1 MTSQV
6 RQIKEATDI
15 VAVIGERVSL
25 QRAGANYRGLC
36 PFHSEKSPSFFVSE
50 QMQRYTCFG
59 CGEKGDVFEFLEK
72 YDGMSFYEVLQSL
85 ADKAGITLE
94 KHAKSQD
101 DDRREKLL
109 EVLDLAKEYYHYL
122 LTDHEVGE
130 KAREYLKNRGT
141 FKDSIKLFRLGY
153 SMDNWEGLINYLN
166 KKKKYPIELLA
177 EAGLAIKGKN
187 NRYYDRF
194 RDRLMFPLTNHR
206 GQTVGFSGRLL
217 STDPQAKEAKYINTP
232 ETLLYH
238 KSELLYGLSQLY
250 QFVRK
255 ERRVVVVEGEFD
267 AISSS
272 QVGVNN
278 VVAIKGSA
286 LTEEHAKLL
295 RRTVD
300 VVLLALDTDSAGVT
314 ATKKAIQTL
323 RPTQIELRVVQIPDG
338 KDPDDLIKTQP
349 QLWRDA
355 VKASV
360 SAYEFLIN
368 VALSQH
374 NPAKPEGKRAIMQ
387 ELGPVLATL
396 DHAVELEHYVKQLA
410 QALNVQPEIVK
421 QDLERSRRQLALG
434 QKSQARPSSR
444 VASEP
449 AGSARTAAGPAE
461 PKPSKAKVTRQDRL
475 EKFAL
480 FLLLQSDAGDLYK
493 RAKDLSEIDLTT
505 IGAKQVLAQILKIG
519 EAANLETLRQKLP
532 EDLQQKVFN
541 WYAQQQFVENTDQ
554 LNLPEEWRRILK
566 DLKTESFKARR
577 QYIANRLSALDRK
590 ARKSDAELAEQD
602 TLLKELALL
611 NSSTRPK

>member
-59 CGEKGDVFEFLEK
+59 CGEKGDVFEFLQK

-360 SAYEFLIN
+360 SAYEFLIS
-368 VALSQH
+368 VALNQH
-374 NPAKPEGKRAIMQ
+374 NPNKPEGKRAIMQ

-434 QKSQARPSSR
+434 QKSQAGPSK
-444 VASEP
+444 VAAEP
-449 AGSARTAAGPAE
+449 ANPTES
-461 PKPSKAKVTRQDRL
+461 KPSKAKATRQDRL

-480 FLLLQSDAGDLYK
+480 FLLLQSGAGDLYK

-519 EAANLETLRQKLP
+519 ETANLETLRQKLP

-577 QYIANRLSALDRK
+577 QYIADRLSALDRK
-590 ARKSDAELAEQD
+590 AHKSDAELAEQD
-602 TLLKELALL
+602 ALLKELALL